1 MEISFHGAAGGTVT
15 GSCHLVQVAGK
26 RILIDCGL
34 FQGGRALA
42 EENANDFGFDPR
54 AIDFLLLTHAHLDHC
69 GRIPLL
75 VKRGFRGEI
84 ITTAA
89 TRDLAKLVLIDSAGL
104 QVEDAKHHARHLR
117 PGQPAPEPLYDVPDV
132 LDAMEQFGR
141 AAWYL
146 QPIEVCPG
154 VRATF
159 GNAAHILGSA
169 WILLE
174 LEEGGTKRRVVFS
187 GDLGDRE
194 KPLLLPL
201 SQAPACDVVV
211 MESTY
216 GDRDHKPLGP
226 SVEELK
232 HVLQKTL
239 ARGGNVVIPTFAL
252 ERAQDL
258 LYYMRE
264 MVDAGDVPNHMP
276 VYLDSPMAISATG
289 VFRRHPESFRSEI
302 REMLDH
308 GRDPFLLPGL
318 RFTRDTAESR
328 AINDVHGGA
337 VIMAGSGMATGG
349 RILHH
354 LQRNLPNRQSSI
366 VFVGYAAD
374 GTVARRIIDGARH
387 VHLFGEDVP
396 VAAEIHTIGGFS
408 AHADHTGLLAWH
420 AGSGQPACTFLVHG
434 EEGSASV
441 LAADL
446 AQRGLRAVQPAMH
459 QSYRLEGEIA
469 AVGGA

>member
-1 MEISFHGAAGGTVT
+1 MEISFHGAAGGNVT
-15 GSCHLVQVAGK
+15 GSCHLVWVAGK
-26 RILIDCGL
+26 KILIDCGML
-34 FQGGRALA
+34 QGNRAMA
-42 EENANDFGFDPR
+42 EENANHFGFDPR
-54 AIDFLLLTHAHLDHC
+54 MVDYLLLTHAHLDHC

-75 VKRGFRGEI
+75 TKQGFRGEI

-89 TRDLAKLVLIDSAGL
+89 TRDLVKLVLIDAAGL
-104 QVEDAKHHARHLR
+104 QIEDAKHHARHLR
-117 PGQPAPEPLYDVPDV
+117 PGQAAPEPLYDVPDV

-141 AAWYL
+141 SAWYL

-201 SQAPACDVVV
+201 TEAPECDVVV

-216 GDRDHKPLGP
+216 GDRNHKPLGP

-232 HVLQKTL
+232 QVLQKTL

-258 LYYMRE
+258 LYYMRA
-264 MVDAGDVPNHMP
+264 MVEADEVPAHMP

-289 VFRRHPESFRSEI
+289 IFRRHPESFRSEI
-302 REMLDH
+302 RAML
-308 GRDPFLLPGL
+308 GQGKDPFMLPGL
-318 RFTRDTAESR
+318 RFTRDPAESR

-354 LQRNLPNRQSSI
+354 LQRNLPNPKASI
-366 VFVGYAAD
+366 VFVGYAAED
-374 GTVARRIIDGARH
+374 TGARRIIDGAKH
-387 VHLFGEDVP
+387 VHLYGEDVP

-408 AHADHTGLLAWH
+408 AHADHDELLAWH
-420 AGSGQPACTFLVHG
+420 AGSGNPACTFLVHG
-434 EEGSASV
+434 EKGAAKV
-441 LAADL
+441 LEAEL
-446 AQRGLRAVQPAMH
+446 AQRGLRALQPAMH
-459 QSYRLEGEIA
+459 QSYRLDGEIV
-469 AVGGA
+469 AVGA

>member
-42 EENANDFGFDPR
+42 EENADNFGFEPR
-54 AIDFLLLTHAHLDHC
+54 TIDFLLLTHAHLDHC

-75 VKRGFRGEI
+75 AKKGFRGEI

-89 TRDLAKLVLIDSAGL
+89 TRDLTRLVLIDSAGL
-104 QVEDAKHHARHLR
+104 QVEDARHHAHHLR
-117 PGQPAPEPLYDVPDV
+117 PGQAAPEPLYDVPDV
-132 LDAMEQFGR
+132 LDAMDLFGR
-141 AAWYL
+141 SAWYL
-146 QPIEVCPG
+146 QPIEICPG

-174 LEEGGTKRRVVFS
+174 LEEDGTKRRILFS

-201 SQAPACDVVV
+201 TQAPACDVVV

-216 GDRDHKPLGP
+216 GDRNHKPLGP
-226 SVEELK
+226 SIEELR
-232 HVLQKTL
+232 HVIQKTL

-264 MVDAGDVPNHMP
+264 MADAGDVPPHLP

-289 VFRRHPESFRSEI
+289 VFRRHPESFRDEI
-302 REMLDH
+302 REML
-308 GRDPFLLPGL
+308 GEGKDPFTLPGL

-337 VIMAGSGMATGG
+337 IIMAGSGMATGG

-354 LQRNLPNRQSSI
+354 LQRSLPNLRSSI
-366 VFVGYAAD
+366 IFVGYAAD
-374 GTVARRIIDGARH
+374 GTVARRIIDGAKH
-387 VHLFGEDVP
+387 VRLLGEDVP
-396 VAAEIHTIGGFS
+396 VAAEIYTIGGFS
-408 AHADHTGLLAWH
+408 AHADHTELLEWH
-420 AGSGQPACTFLVHG
+420 AGSGKPACTFLVHG
-434 EEGSASV
+434 EEGSARV
-441 LAADL
+441 LTADL
-446 AQRGLRAVQPAMH
+446 AQRGLRAIQPAMH
-459 QSYRLEGEIA
+459 QSYRIDGEIVA
-469 AVGGA
+469 AGA

>member
-15 GSCHLVQVAGK
+15 GSCHLVEVAGK

-42 EENANDFGFDPR
+42 EENADNFGFEPR
-54 AIDFLLLTHAHLDHC
+54 TIDFLLLTHAHLDHC

-75 VKRGFRGEI
+75 AKKGFRGEI

-89 TRDLAKLVLIDSAGL
+89 TRDLTRLVLIDSAGL
-104 QVEDAKHHARHLR
+104 QVEDARHHAHHLR
-117 PGQPAPEPLYDVPDV
+117 PGQAAPEPLYDVPDV
-132 LDAMEQFGR
+132 LDAMDLFGR
-141 AAWYL
+141 SAWYL
-146 QPIEVCPG
+146 QPIEICPG

-174 LEEGGTKRRVVFS
+174 LEENGTKRRILFS

-201 SQAPACDVVV
+201 TQAPACDVVV

-226 SVEELK
+226 SIEELR
-232 HVLQKTL
+232 HVIQKTL
-239 ARGGNVVIPTFAL
+239 ARDGNVVIPTFAL

-264 MVDAGDVPNHMP
+264 MADAGDLPPHMP

-289 VFRRHPESFRSEI
+289 VFRRHPESFRNEI
-302 REMLDH
+302 REML
-308 GRDPFLLPGL
+308 GEGKDPFMLPGL

-354 LQRNLPNRQSSI
+354 LQRNLPNLRTSI
-366 VFVGYAAD
+366 IFVGYAAD
-374 GTVARRIIDGARH
+374 GTVARRIIDGAKH
-387 VHLFGEDVP
+387 VRLLGEDVP
-396 VAAEIHTIGGFS
+396 VAAEIYTIGGFS
-408 AHADHTGLLAWH
+408 AHADHTELLEWH
-420 AGSGQPACTFLVHG
+420 AGSGKPACTFLVHG
-434 EEGSASV
+434 EEGSARV
-441 LAADL
+441 LTADL
-446 AQRGLRAVQPAMH
+446 AQRGLRAIQPAMH
-459 QSYRLEGEIA
+459 QSYRLDGEIV
-469 AVGGA
+469 AVGA